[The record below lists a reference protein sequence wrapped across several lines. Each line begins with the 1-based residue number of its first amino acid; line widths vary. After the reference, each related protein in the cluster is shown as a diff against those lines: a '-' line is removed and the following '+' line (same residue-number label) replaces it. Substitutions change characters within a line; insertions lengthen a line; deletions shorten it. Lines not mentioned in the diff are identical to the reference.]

1 MKKLWYHPV
10 VTFLRKAVWLYLDCR
25 GAQAAACFAY
35 FVLLTVFPVLL
46 CVSACLGQ
54 FHIDIASLI
63 THLEGMFPADA
74 LAVLRGYLTYVSG
87 RHSAAFFVAGLVGC
101 WFSAA
106 AAFRTVAR
114 VIMDIY
120 PHVSQSILRGL
131 ITSILFP
138 IALLLT
144 IDLSVI
150 VVVTGQKTLHLLAEH
165 LPEVVMKH
173 LPTLTD
179 TIDIWSWIRFVL
191 LFAVFFLF
199 ILAVLNMAAPRGT
212 PRFPMLLSSLA
223 ASLTMVLAS
232 GIFSFVIGLSSRYS
246 LVYGSLVSLIILM
259 LWLYLCG
266 QILFFG
272 MVLTGVWYRGRRDLP

>member
-1 MKKLWYHPV
+1 MKKLWYHPA

-35 FVLLTVFPVLL
+35 FVLLTVFPLL
-46 CVSACLGQ
+46 ICVSACLGQ
-54 FHIDIASLI
+54 LNIDITALI
-63 THLEGMFPADA
+63 SNLETMVPGDA

-87 RHSAAFFVAGLVGC
+87 RQSAAFFVAGLIGC

-106 AAFRTVAR
+106 AAFRTISR
-114 VIMDIY
+114 VIMDVY
-120 PHVSQSILRGL
+120 PHVSQSMLRGL

-138 IALLLT
+138 VALLLT

-150 VVVTGQKTLHLLAEH
+150 VVVTGQKTLRLVADH
-165 LPEVVMKH
+165 LPDVVKH
-173 LPTLTD
+173 LPGLTD
-179 TIDIWSWIRFVL
+179 TFDIWSWIRFVL

-199 ILAVLNMAAPRGT
+199 ILAVFNMASPRGT
-212 PRFPMLLSSLA
+212 PRFPMLLSSFVSALA
-223 ASLTMVLAS
+223 MVIAS
-232 GIFSFVIGLSSRYS
+232 GLFSAVLGMTSRYS

-259 LWLYLCG
+259 VWLYICG

-272 MVLTGVWYRGRRDLP
+272 VVLTGVWYRRRED

>member
-1 MKKLWYHPV
+1 MKKLWSHPAV
-10 VTFLRKAVWLYLDCR
+10 AFVRKVIWQYMDCR
-25 GAQAAACFAY
+25 GPQAAACFAY
-35 FVLLTVFPVLL
+35 FVLLTVFPLLL

-54 FHIDIASLI
+54 FHIDIAELI
-63 THLEGMFPADA
+63 THLETMFPAEA
-74 LAVLRGYLTYVSG
+74 LAVLRGYLTFISV

-106 AAFRTVAR
+106 AAFRTIAR
-114 VIMDIY
+114 VIMDVY

-131 ITSILFP
+131 VTSILFP

-150 VVVTGQKTLHLLAEH
+150 VVVTGQKTLHLVADH
-165 LPEVVMKH
+165 LPAVVKSH
-173 LPTLTD
+173 LPALMD
-179 TIDIWSWIRFVL
+179 TIDVWSWIRFVL

-199 ILAVLNMAAPRGT
+199 ILAVFNMAAPKGT
-212 PRFPMLLSSLA
+212 PRFPMLLSSFVSSLA
-223 ASLTMVLAS
+223 MVVAS

-272 MVLTGVWYRGRRDLP
+272 VVLTGVWYRGRRD